1 MFAGPSV
8 VVPGIYAFINLIYN
22 LSALPS
28 LERTDDDDPQDPTVS
43 EQSIHSLIGHFE
55 DGPAE

>member
-1 MFAGPSV
+1 MFV